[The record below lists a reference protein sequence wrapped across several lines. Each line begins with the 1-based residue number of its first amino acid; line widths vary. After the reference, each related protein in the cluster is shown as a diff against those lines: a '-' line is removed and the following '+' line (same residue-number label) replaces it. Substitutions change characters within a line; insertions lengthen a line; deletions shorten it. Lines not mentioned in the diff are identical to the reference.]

1 MNLTICYRLVL
12 CTPSLINSFTHEL
25 FTISFSPSF
34 IHLLLRPFISPPNQ
48 PFTDTR
54 ANSSATHSLSSLF
67 IHLLLHALF
76 TYSLTHAS
84 GGYHRRIHTPTFGRL
99 SSISILAGSIL
110 YCSLTQAKFILAGS
124 ILYCSLTQAQF
135 ILAGSILYCRLTQT
149 QFILAGSILHCSLT
163 QAQFILAGYILYC
176 SLTQAQFILAGSILY
191 CSLTQAQFIL
201 AGSILYCSL
210 TQAQFILAGSIL
222 YCSLTQAQFIL
233 PAGNF
238 VSQSTKLII
247 HYFPSTYFISVN
259 KYEFQ
264 YCSKKLLEI
273 YIESEQGNVSPY
285 KTSSDLSLAIK
296 QKKKKYN

>member
-1 MNLTICYRLVL
+1 VNLTICYRLVL
-12 CTPSLINSFTHEL
+12 CTSSLINSFTHEL

-110 YCSLTQAKFILAGS
+110 YC
-124 ILYCSLTQAQF
+124 
-135 ILAGSILYCRLTQT
+135 R
-149 QFILAGSILHCSLT
+149 
-163 QAQFILAGYILYC
+163 
-176 SLTQAQFILAGSILY
+176 LTQAQFILAGSILY

-201 AGSILYCSL
+201 AGSILYCRL
-210 TQAQFILAGSIL
+210 TQAQFILA
-222 YCSLTQAQFIL
+222 
-233 PAGNF
+233 AGNF

-247 HYFPSTYFISVN
+247 HYFPSTYFISGN

-273 YIESEQGNVSPY
+273 YIESERGNVSPY

-296 QKKKKYN
+296 QKKKNTINTLRTGDADLRF